1 MLRGT
6 GKSGKELATAGYWT
20 IRGRCGLLPASLVPL
35 GRCELRNALE
45 EDQRDSPASSRRQ
58 MSCTCAGP
66 KGEAGPAKGPACLS
80 SSHPAG
86 DKARPFPPEVQVL
99 QHLQQLMKTT

>member
-45 EDQRDSPASSRRQ
+45 EDQGDGSAGSRRKRC
-58 MSCTCAGP
+58 CTVAHMQG
-66 KGEAGPAKGPACLS
+66 
-80 SSHPAG
+80 
-86 DKARPFPPEVQVL
+86 PEVRQALWRGLPPAALTPGKRQVN
-99 QHLQQLMKTT
+99 